1 MEGEKREKRKII
13 SRKKT
18 IAIVAAAILLLLS
31 CIATFIFLNGKD
43 ERKMTSMLIELGRD
57 WYENS
62 YYDGFS
68 ESSRAEILA
77 RYKDSGF
84 MINLENLSLHNPE
97 STAEKLKIFKID
109 EEGGC
114 DKKETKILIKPK
126 EPYGKT
132 DYDIEATLSCGEK
145 E

>member
-1 MEGEKREKRKII
+1 MESETREKREVIG
-13 SRKKT
+13 RKKT

-43 ERKMTSMLIELGRD
+43 ERKMTSTLIELGRD

-84 MINLENLSLHNPE
+84 MINLENLSLHNSE
-97 STAEKLKIFKID
+97 ATAEKLKIFKID

-114 DKKETKILIKPK
+114 DKEETKILIKPK

-132 DYDIEATLSCGEK
+132 DYHTQFYYSCEF
-145 E
+145 